1 MLNRRCKITC
11 SIRASVTLGD
21 LSVTLQGYGSSKVV
35 LLSSANRS
43 ADLRRA
49 KSNGWVKVT
58 PVAPVGF
65 WPLVPR
71 AAGVVR
77 EPAPAPVSE
86 VPSEAA
92 PTLRTGQPP
101 DAAQATLKLLQSID
115 GKLGEL
121 LSRPSPATPEVVA
134 AAVKGIG
141 AHRGIPDGLPGGA
154 RIPGP
159 GVSSH
164 PQFIPSRIV
173 PQEGVE
179 ARVKTSEHE
188 VEHDVEK
195 GVEALKRLRRNK
207 T

>member
-21 LSVTLQGYGSSKVV
+21 LSVTLQGLGSSKVV
-35 LLSSANRS
+35 LLSSADRS

-49 KSNGWVKVT
+49 KANGWVKVT
-58 PVAPVGF
+58 PVVPVGF
-65 WPLVPR
+65 WPIVPR
-71 AAGVVR
+71 AAGIVR
-77 EPAPAPVSE
+77 EPPPAPAPSD
-86 VPSEAA
+86 PAEAA
-92 PTLRTGQPP
+92 PTLRTGKAP
-101 DAAQATLKLLQSID
+101 DVGHSALKLLQSID

-121 LSRPSPATPEVVA
+121 LSRPSPASPEVVA

-179 ARVKTSEHE
+179 ARVKTSGHE
-188 VEHDVEK
+188 VEHDVEQ